1 MHTVALHLMVDTVWQ
16 ETRILRTMNEAYDS
30 GSETLAPAA
39 M

>member
-1 MHTVALHLMVDTVWQ
+1 MHTVALQLMLDTARQ